1 MPRFSQTC
9 LKLNQP
15 AIYFVAIVLLSGF
28 ASGVTAAAG
37 DERSEALQAVPFD
50 RLTPA
55 ASARI
60 RNIAERPTM
69 YRRLPS
75 QTIDCDPKMFLF
87 LVRHPEVIVGIWE
100 RMEVSKVQTQRVG
113 PYQLLADDSAGTQCK
128 IDLVYGDSKTHVF
141 VANGLYTGGLAPRKI
156 TGSGVFILRSEYA
169 DNAAGQ
175 AIVRGTLD
183 CFIQLDN
190 FGADLLAR
198 TLSGLIGK
206 TADHNF
212 VETAKFLAQISQGAE
227 RNPSGMRDLTLDLNQ
242 VEVPTKQEFV
252 QTIVEV
258 AQRAMAATAANRA
271 AGDPASNPA
280 NR

>member
-1 MPRFSQTC
+1 MPRFSQIC

-15 AIYFVAIVLLSGF
+15 AIFFVAIVLLSGF
-28 ASGVTAAAG
+28 APGVTAGAG
-37 DERSEALQAVPFD
+37 DERGEALQAVPFD

-69 YRRLPS
+69 YRRLPA

-169 DNAAGQ
+169 DNGAGQ

-227 RNPSGMRDLTLDLNQ
+227 RNPSGMRDLALDLNQ
-242 VEVPTKQEFV
+242 VEIPTKREFV
-252 QTIVEV
+252 KTIVEV
-258 AQRAMAATAANRA
+258 AQRAMATTAAKQA
-271 AGDPASNPA
+271 ATDGVPAS
-280 NR
+280 R